1 VFPIYA
7 NELVGYL
14 SATRRRFD
22 VRGVDEPIKLTLPE
36 AQYQPEV
43 KIRAPGVGESNAASI
58 VAAAKNGM
66 YEITAPGKPQSGV
79 WRFELTTRDGKP
91 QTRYVAV
98 NVPVGEGQLALVDRE
113 EIAER
118 LKGVEYR
125 YSLATEFSE
134 TDDEL
139 AGYRLGDALLYALAA
154 LLIVEQLFAVSASY
168 HPAAARSAA

>member
-1 VFPIYA
+1 M
-7 NELVGYL
+7 
-14 SATRRRFD
+14 
-22 VRGVDEPIKLTLPE
+22 
-36 AQYQPEV
+36 

-58 VAAAKNGM
+58 VAAAKDGM

-91 QTRYVAV
+91 QTRFVAV
-98 NVPVGEGQLALVDRE
+98 NVPIGEGQLALVDRQ

-118 LKGVEYR
+118 LRGVDYR

-139 AGYRLGDALLYALAA
+139 AGYRLGDALLYLLAG
-154 LLIVEQLFAVSASY
+154 LLIAEQLFAVSASY